1 MLPFPDKTGP
11 STKDVN

>member
-11 STKDVN
+11 SSVG